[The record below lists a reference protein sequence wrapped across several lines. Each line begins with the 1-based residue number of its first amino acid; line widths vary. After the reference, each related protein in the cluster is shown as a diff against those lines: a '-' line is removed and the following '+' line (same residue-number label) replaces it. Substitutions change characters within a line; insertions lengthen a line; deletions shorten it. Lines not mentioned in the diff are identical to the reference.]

1 VKGQAWSLLAG
12 THIGDTG
19 SRLLLEVVVCDGK
32 TFIKKWTRGEITV
45 GKVEVSGNAVLL
57 TWEKIFDETGRRIF
71 SETDPPLYTEVLHVT
86 SNGLE

>member
-1 VKGQAWSLLAG
+1 
-12 THIGDTG
+12 
-19 SRLLLEVVVCDGK
+19 
-32 TFIKKWTRGEITV
+32 V